1 MQMKLKDLSQRY
13 YDLEQGKRREEED
26 NKELEKKNQILI
38 KDNKLFKQNFDQ
50 VHTKYSKIMQELEV
64 LRNNLQKMNLSIN

>member
-1 MQMKLKDLSQRY
+1 MKLKDLSQRY

>member
-1 MQMKLKDLSQRY
+1 MKLKDLSTRY
-13 YDLEQGKRREEED
+13 YDLEQAKRKDQNE
-26 NKELEKKNQILI
+26 NQELEKKNQILI

-50 VHTKYSKIMQELEV
+50 VHTKYTKIMQELEV